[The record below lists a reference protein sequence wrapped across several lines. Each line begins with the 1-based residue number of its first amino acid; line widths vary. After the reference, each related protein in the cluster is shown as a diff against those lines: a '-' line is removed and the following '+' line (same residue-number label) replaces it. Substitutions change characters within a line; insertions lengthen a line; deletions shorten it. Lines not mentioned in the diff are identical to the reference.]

1 MKLYIKEQEHY
12 RTDAIFFLI
21 GLVLFFP
28 LFAFG
33 LWFGHTGY
41 TRIGQMF
48 ACGFQRVTGF
58 PCPGCGGTRAFY
70 YLFRGEFFKSFLH
83 HPAVLYGM
91 GAYLEFMALYLYRNY
106 IRKTNREIQIQ
117 YYLYGALFVIVL
129 QWVVKLAFI
138 VARLIHML

>member
-1 MKLYIKEQEHY
+1 MKLYIKEEEHY

-41 TRIGQMF
+41 NRIGQMF

-58 PCPGCGGTRAFY
+58 PCPGCGARVRFIICSGESFLRAFY
-70 YLFRGEFFKSFLH
+70 ITRRF
-83 HPAVLYGM
+83 
-91 GAYLEFMALYLYRNY
+91 FMAWALIWNLWHY
-106 IRKTNREIQIQ
+106 IYTGII
-117 YYLYGALFVIVL
+117 
-129 QWVVKLAFI
+129 
-138 VARLIHML
+138 

>member
-1 MKLYIKEQEHY
+1 
-12 RTDAIFFLI
+12 
-21 GLVLFFP
+21 
-28 LFAFG
+28 
-33 LWFGHTGY
+33 
-41 TRIGQMF
+41 
-48 ACGFQRVTGF
+48 
-58 PCPGCGGTRAFY
+58 
-70 YLFRGEFFKSFLH
+70 
-83 HPAVLYGM
+83 M

>member
-41 TRIGQMF
+41 NRIGQMF

-70 YLFRGEFFKSFLH
+70 YLFRGEFFKSFLY

-91 GAYLEFMALYLYRNY
+91 GAYLEYKKNKQRNS
-106 IRKTNREIQIQ
+106 NPV
-117 YYLYGALFVIVL
+117 LFIWSFVCYCASVGC
-129 QWVVKLAFI
+129 
-138 VARLIHML
+138 